1 MKRKT
6 TAIIVCLTL
15 VITAFAIAPL
25 NVGAVTE
32 EEMEEA
38 INDGIAWLVA
48 QQDIYGKWQDVP
60 RTGFVLIKLQDRAYE
75 LGKDPFQT
83 DPEAEDYYEYA
94 TNVIDGWEYLFSVDR
109 PDNPLYAKKQTIGDQ
124 DHTGGASG
132 TVDDPDTRVNGYG
145 IYFTPYTVYSTG
157 ICLMALTASGD
168 PNRVNDGGIDY
179 DGNGAN
185 ETFGEI
191 AQDVVDWLAFAQADV
206 GTYEGGY
213 DYGAQDNQCWWGDNS
228 NSGYA
233 YLGLAAAEATTARPG
248 ATAFACTVPSW
259 VKTELNA
266 WISYIQCTTPGGN
279 YGGSGYGLPCD
290 WVNEL
295 KTGNLIFEMTLYGD
309 DPTVTRFQYAMD
321 YIERHW
327 QDANLQPGF
336 RGDAGIDDDGDT
348 LIDEDPYDGIDNDGD
363 ILIDEDMGLS
373 NHYQAMYCL
382 MKGLEYSSMD
392 LLDLDGD
399 DTPEHDWFEEFA
411 TMLLDDQN
419 PDGSWPSSPCYVW
432 TDGRPGYMSDE
443 ILSTVWAL
451 LILEKITPPPPVIT
465 VYVDIKPGSW
475 PNPINTKSKG
485 VIPVAICGTE
495 EFDVTTIDPASVE
508 ITMEGVEEGVSPL
521 RWSYEDVV
529 ATPWT
534 GEDGGGHDLEGD
546 GYLDLTLKF
555 SNPEVVDTLGLGA
568 YIGETIALII
578 TGNLKEE
585 EGGTAIEGHDWV
597 WIIK

>member
-1 MKRKT
+1 
-6 TAIIVCLTL
+6 I
-15 VITAFAIAPL
+15 
-25 NVGAVTE
+25 
-32 EEMEEA
+32 
-38 INDGIAWLVA
+38 
-48 QQDIYGKWQDVP
+48 
-60 RTGFVLIKLQDRAYE
+60 
-75 LGKDPFQT
+75 
-83 DPEAEDYYEYA
+83 
-94 TNVIDGWEYLFSVDR
+94 
-109 PDNPLYAKKQTIGDQ
+109 
-124 DHTGGASG
+124 
-132 TVDDPDTRVNGYG
+132 
-145 IYFTPYTVYSTG
+145 
-157 ICLMALTASGD
+157 
-168 PNRVNDGGIDY
+168 
-179 DGNGAN
+179 
-185 ETFGEI
+185 
-191 AQDVVDWLAFAQADV
+191 
-206 GTYEGGY
+206 
-213 DYGAQDNQCWWGDNS
+213 
-228 NSGYA
+228 
-233 YLGLAAAEATTARPG
+233 
-248 ATAFACTVPSW
+248 
-259 VKTELNA
+259 
-266 WISYIQCTTPGGN
+266 
-279 YGGSGYGLPCD
+279 
-290 WVNEL
+290 
-295 KTGNLIFEMTLYGD
+295 
-309 DPTVTRFQYAMD
+309 
-321 YIERHW
+321 
-327 QDANLQPGF
+327 
-336 RGDAGIDDDGDT
+336 
-348 LIDEDPYDGIDNDGD
+348 
-363 ILIDEDMGLS
+363 
-373 NHYQAMYCL
+373 
-382 MKGLEYSSMD
+382 D

-508 ITMEGVEEGVSPL
+508 ITMEGVEERVSLL
-521 RWSYEDVV
+521 RWSYEDV